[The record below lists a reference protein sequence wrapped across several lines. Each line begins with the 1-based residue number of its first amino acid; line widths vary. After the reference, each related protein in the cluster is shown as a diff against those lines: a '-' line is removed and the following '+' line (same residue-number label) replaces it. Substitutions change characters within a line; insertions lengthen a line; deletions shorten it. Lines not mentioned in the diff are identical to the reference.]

1 MRETPFTPIYE
12 QAKSVLGISRDEYA
26 LCHYVQFWSTDPR
39 SKKPGWCDE
48 KKESLAKWVGI
59 TRPGLYK
66 MVDRLENIS
75 LLESDPAT
83 GFLRI
88 TTKWLDTISNA
99 KVEFNER
106 KQSLQEPTNSVN
118 KVYKS
123 EKQSLQEPTNG
134 VNKVSDINEG
144 NSSIKEG
151 NNVGG
156 KPPAKNGN
164 KKELHAPKWMV
175 EAFEEIY
182 EKEFSGIGRFNW
194 QNKHFGENGLSG
206 FYSRL
211 SKRYLDKHAGETEA
225 PQEALQKS
233 WQEFLKIAAS
243 IEWIKKGFFTPTDLY
258 NQFDKIGQ
266 EWKARQE
273 KTKQSK
279 AETNGATYT
288 PSDIPVFIKR
298 Y

>member
-99 KVEFNER
+99 KVELNER
-106 KQSLQEPTNSVN
+106 KQSLHESANGVN
-118 KVYKS
+118 KVYTNG
-123 EKQSLQEPTNG
+123 KQSLHESANG
-134 VNKVSDINEG
+134 VNKVSDINEDI
-144 NSSIKEG
+144 SSIKPSKK
-151 NNVGG
+151 GG
-156 KPPAKNGN
+156 KPPAQNG

-175 EAFEEIY
+175 DAFEEIY
-182 EKEFSGIGRFNW
+182 EKEFAGIGRFNW

-211 SKRYLDKHAGETEA
+211 SKRYLDKHAGATEA

-243 IEWIKKGFFTPTDLY
+243 IEWIKNGFFTPTDLY

-273 KTKQSK
+273 KSKQNK

-298 Y
+298 D